1 MLKKADMQP
10 GSVVEVL
17 PVIKSGI
24 PKAMFGDKLF
34 YKVDDVLEHLSVRRS
49 FEIGSGGWKVGSAE
63 KLEIVEPPKRRQ
75 GVNGIK
81 VKILSNGETGM
92 VYWCELRASCK
103 LVETKTEN

>member
-34 YKVDDVLEHLSVRRS
+34 SKVDDVLEHLSVRRS
-49 FEIGSGGWKVGSAE
+49 LEIGSGGWKVSSGE

-81 VKILSNGETGM
+81 VRSSPTARPEWSTGAN
-92 VYWCELRASCK
+92 CAPAASS
-103 LVETKTEN
+103 

>member
-10 GSVVEVL
+10 GTVVEVL
-17 PVIKSGI
+17 PVIKTGI
-24 PKAMFGDKLF
+24 PQAMFGDKSF
-34 YKVDDVLEHLSVRRS
+34 AGNDVLEHLSVRRS